1 MHNHRLINC
10 TDSWDDDAVW
20 VLNALIRRSIQS
32 SGICNLMLTGGK
44 SAAKIYRNS
53 KLFDGI
59 SAQKLKIFIG
69 DERCVDSSHTNS
81 NYALVER
88 ELQASGRLEHY
99 SVEKIIGDGADYDL
113 MAEEYSSLLPHSI
126 DILLLSLGLDGHIA
140 SIFPGDRSIHTET
153 KLLTLS
159 QSHHHPH
166 KRITISPLVI
176 QRAGCTVLLAV
187 GSEKGQILLDA
198 LQKTS
203 NPIDYPVQLL
213 LNKNSIWLLDQAA
226 ANKLK
231 TLERVNIETI
241 EKYYGHF

>member
-1 MHNHRLINC
+1 MQNHRLINC
-10 TDSWDDDAVW
+10 TDSWDDGVVLA
-20 VLNALIRRSIQS
+20 LNALIRKSIQS
-32 SGICNLMLTGGK
+32 VGMCNLMLTGGK
-44 SAAKIYRNS
+44 SASKIYRNS
-53 KLFDGI
+53 QLFDGI

-69 DERCVDSSHTNS
+69 DERCVDSSHTDS

-88 ELQASGRLEHY
+88 ELQISGRLEHY
-99 SVEKIIGDGADYDL
+99 SVAKIIGDGVDYEL
-113 MAEEYSSLLPHSI
+113 MAEDYSSLLPHSI

-159 QSHHHPH
+159 QSHQHPH

-176 QRAGCTVLLAV
+176 QRARCTVLLVV
-187 GSEKGQILLDA
+187 GAEKGQILLDA
-198 LQKTS
+198 FQKTS

-213 LNKNSIWLLDQAA
+213 MNKNSIWLLDQAA

-231 TLERVNIETI
+231 TLECVNIETI